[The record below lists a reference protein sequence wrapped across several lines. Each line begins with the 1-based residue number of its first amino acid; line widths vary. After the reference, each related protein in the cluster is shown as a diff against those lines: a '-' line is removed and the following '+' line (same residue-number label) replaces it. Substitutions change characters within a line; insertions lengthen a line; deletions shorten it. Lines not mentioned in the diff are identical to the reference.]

1 MQRPVWLFSLD
12 TEQFDAPP
20 MATGGLKAYFARHGA
35 TAAATDIA
43 LVHFHRRAQVDAWV
57 RERWMTTE
65 LERARAAVAEGLCP
79 VVGFS
84 MYTWNAAEFLDA
96 IHAMRASCPGLLVVT
111 GGPHVQR
118 AEDYVGIE
126 GVDAV
131 VLGEGEITFSEM
143 LDHDPSGWSEVAG
156 LAFLDARG
164 MLARTPERPRTKDFD
179 AFPSPLDVVELRD
192 AEGRP
197 RYGRV
202 AYETTRGCP
211 FSCAFCEWGTGA
223 IGTKMFQHGLAR
235 VRSDFERLIAGGVQD
250 LWLCDSNFGALVEDL
265 DKARMVV
272 ELKQRTGMPSTFA
285 TSWSKNH
292 NPRVAEIVKLLHTHG
307 LLQDYNLAL
316 QTLTPEA
323 LRLSNRRNMRSNK
336 YEPIARE
343 MTAHG
348 VPIAT
353 ELIWGLPGDNLADF
367 EKSLDRLTAVF
378 PNVNIFGHTL
388 LPGTEFH
395 AKREEYRIET
405 IPVAGY
411 GKAKG
416 EYVIGCHTFSRDEGF
431 EGYFLITAHIV
442 LVRGWLMPFAARVL
456 ALDGRVPVSP
466 LLREVLRALVHAF
479 ATAVPGLDPTDRMQV
494 YESRDDLYLA
504 MLADREAAFAIIR
517 DVLDRWLTD
526 HAAVA
531 PLRAQVFAALALDE
545 AFCPRPGPSHDLRAR
560 FAFDAGRAA
569 LHLER
574 MELPPAAAF
583 ERDEVMLR
591 IHHPGGVG
599 VVLSTPDGGRW
610 MRGRIVPDAPPVRA
624 EASAAS

>member
-1 MQRPVWLFSLD
+1 MRRPVWLFSLD

-20 MATGGLKAYFARHGA
+20 MATGGLKAYFVRHGA
-35 TAAATDIA
+35 TAAGTDIE

-65 LERARAAVAEGLCP
+65 LARARAAVAEGLRP
-79 VVGFS
+79 LVGFS
-84 MYTWNAAEFLDA
+84 VYTWNAAEFLDA
-96 IHAMRASCPGLLVVT
+96 IHAMRASCPGLLVVG

-118 AEDYVGIE
+118 AEDYVGTE

-143 LDHDPSGWSEVAG
+143 LDRDPSGWNEVAG
-156 LAFLDARG
+156 LVFVDARG
-164 MLARTPERPRTKDFD
+164 MLARTPERPRTTDFD
-179 AFPSPLDVVELRD
+179 AFPSPLDVVDLRD
-192 AEGRP
+192 AAGRP

-211 FSCAFCEWGTGA
+211 FRCAFCEWGTGA

-292 NPRVAEIVKLLHTHG
+292 NPRVAEIVKLLHAHG

-395 AKREEYRIET
+395 ERREEYRIET

-466 LLREVLRALVHAF
+466 LLREVLRALVQAF
-479 ATAVPGLDPTDRMQV
+479 AAVVPGLDATDRMGV
-494 YESRDDLYLA
+494 YESRDELYLA
-504 MLADREAAFAIIR
+504 MLADREAAFAVMR
-517 DVLDRWLTD
+517 DVIDGWLAR
-526 HAAVA
+526 HAAGEL
-531 PLRAQVFAALALDE
+531 LRTHVFSALALDE
-545 AFCPRPGPSHDLRAR
+545 AFCPRPGPSHDLRAH
-560 FAFDAGRAA
+560 FAFDAARAA
-569 LHLER
+569 SHLER
-574 MELPPAAAF
+574 MELPPPAAF
-583 ERDEVMLR
+583 AHGAVTLR

-610 MRGRIVPDAPPVRA
+610 MRGRVVPDAPPLRG

>member
-1 MQRPVWLFSLD
+1 MRRPVWLFSLD

-20 MATGGLKAYFARHGA
+20 MATGGLKAYFVRHGA
-35 TAAATDIA
+35 TAAATDVA
-43 LVHFHRRAQVDAWV
+43 LVHFHRRAQVDAWL
-57 RERWMTTE
+57 RERWVASE
-65 LERARAAVAEGLCP
+65 LARAREAVTAGLRP
-79 VVGFS
+79 LVGFS
-84 MYTWNAAEFLDA
+84 VYTWNAAEFLDA
-96 IHAMRASCPGLLVVT
+96 MHAMRASCPEVLIVA

-118 AEDYVGIE
+118 AEDYVGTE

-131 VLGEGEITFSEM
+131 VLGEGEITFTEL
-143 LDHDPSGWSEVAG
+143 LDRDRSDWKEVAG
-156 LAFLDARG
+156 LALIGADG
-164 MLARTPERPRTKDFD
+164 KVVRTGERPRTTDFD
-179 AFPSPLDVVELRD
+179 AFPSPLDAIELRD

-211 FSCAFCEWGTGA
+211 FRCAFCEWGTGA
-223 IGTKMFQHGLAR
+223 IGTKMFQHGLPR
-235 VRSDFERLIAGGVQD
+235 VRDDFERVIAGGVQD
-250 LWLCDSNFGALVEDL
+250 LWLCDSNFGALPEDL

-292 NPRVAEIVKLLHTHG
+292 NARVGEIVKLLHTHG

-323 LRLSNRRNMRSNK
+323 LRLSNRRNMRSNQ

-353 ELIWGLPGDNLADF
+353 ELIWGLPGDNLVDF

-395 AKREEYRIET
+395 ERRDEYRIET

-416 EYVIGCHTFSRDEGF
+416 EYVVGCHTFSREEGM

-442 LVRGWLMPFAARVL
+442 LVRGWVMPFVARAL

-466 LLREVLRALVHAF
+466 LLREVLRALAARF
-479 ATAVPGLDPTDRMQV
+479 ASAVPGLDPADRMGV
-494 YESRDDLYLA
+494 YEGRDELYLA
-504 MLADREAAFAIIR
+504 MLAERDAAFSEIR
-517 DVLDRWLTD
+517 GVLDRWLTAHSAD
-526 HAAVA
+526 DA
-531 PLRAQVFAALALDE
+531 LRALVLAALALDE
-545 AFCPRPGPSHDLRAR
+545 AFCPRSGPSHDAR
-560 FAFDAGRAA
+560 VRFGCDAGRVAA
-569 LHLER
+569 HLER
-574 MELPPAAAF
+574 MELPPAAAV
-583 ERDEVMLR
+583 RGSGTTLR

-599 VVLSTPDGGRW
+599 EVLSTPDGGRW
-610 MRGRIVPDAPPVRA
+610 MRGRVVSDAPVLRVQ
-624 EASAAS
+624 ASAAS